1 MEVLNKENW
10 EESKKNLIA
19 NLQQATMAKMMIE
32 RQIALCDEE
41 LAKFPVETNSA
52 TN

>member
-19 NLQQATMAKMMIE
+19 NLQQATMAKAMIE
-32 RQIALCDEE
+32 RQIELCDEE
-41 LAKFPVETNSA
+41 IAKFPVKENKA
-52 TN
+52 VQ